1 MSKWEV
7 ERSTLRAEIETIVIA
22 SSSFK
27 SATERIIPFIKLPS
41 LITFKRFFYDTALLT
56 TS

>member
-22 SSSFK
+22 SSSLQ
-27 SATERIIPFIKLPS
+27 SATERIILFIKLPS
-41 LITFKRFFYDTALLT
+41 LITFKRFF
-56 TS
+56 

>member
-22 SSSFK
+22 SLSLK
-27 SATERIIPFIKLPS
+27 SATERIIPFYQTT
-41 LITFKRFFYDTALLT
+41 ITYYF
-56 TS
+56 

>member
-1 MSKWEV
+1 MPKWEV

-22 SSSFK
+22 SSSLK